1 MGENEIRQYLK
12 DHLKL
17 KHTIV
22 GGTTGIEG
30 VKWTPYHEAVVLML
44 DDEIISIAEM
54 GVGRG

>member
-22 GGTTGIEG
+22 GGSDITG